1 MLGTAKIK
9 TNSTRGYFWFLVP
22 GLLCLVLVV
31 LLPFFINIYF
41 SFTKWTG
48 VGIPSWVGLSNYH
61 KAFSDAVFWASFR
74 NNLLMIFAVTVL
86 PAIMGLMLATFLFD
100 YASKTF
106 GNKAVSFFRAGFYL
120 PQILPVAIAGIVW
133 GWILDPSHGALNSLF
148 ELLGF
153 HSLIK
158 NWLGDPSFALPSVM
172 GIMLW
177 FQLGYPLVV
186 FMSALQRVDPQIMEA
201 AAIDG
206 AGWFRRFSI
215 SLYIIRPEIIVVL
228 LTTTIY
234 ALKLFAPIYVLT
246 RGGPGRATIVPS
258 YFAYQNFFEKAQVGY
273 GSAISSIMTL
283 IILLLTIFFIK
294 IQLEHEAVG
303 ES

>member
-1 MLGTAKIK
+1 MPDLSVKKKKSSSGYVWFMLPGFIAL
-9 TNSTRGYFWFLVP
+9 SLVI
-22 GLLCLVLVV
+22 
-31 LLPFFINIYF
+31 LLPFCVNIYF

-48 VGIPSWVGLSNYH
+48 VGTPEWIGLQNYTR
-61 KAFSDAVFWASFR
+61 AFSDTVFWASFR
-74 NNLLMIFAVTVL
+74 NNILMLFTVTIL
-86 PAIMGLMLATFLFD
+86 PTILGLMLAVFLFD
-100 YASKTF
+100 TIAKSF
-106 GNKAVSFFRAGFYL
+106 GNKSVSLFRAGFYL

-133 GWILDPSHGALNSLF
+133 GWILDPSHGALNTFLNTLGLNSLTR
-148 ELLGF
+148 
-153 HSLIK
+153 
-158 NWLGDPSFALPSVM
+158 NWLGHPSYALPSVM

-201 AAIDG
+201 ASIDG
-206 AGWFRRFSI
+206 AGWFRRFVI

-246 RGGPGRATIVPS
+246 RGGPGSATIVPS

-283 IILLLTIFFIK
+283 LILCLTSVFIK
-294 IQLEHEAVG
+294 IQLKHEALG
-303 ES
+303 EY